1 MKLASRG
8 LEQNLI
14 EKVDLARS
22 LQDLSDERK
31 EELERLTKLYEKD
44 VSQKDKTLDELRL
57 KLNGD
62 NQQKVKIDDMERLK
76 KAHAD
81 ALNGKEMELQKLRE
95 LLENDNKKKTEN
107 NEIPVALNEQISQLK
122 VEHSEAL

>member
-1 MKLASRG
+1 MRLASRG

-31 EELERLTKLYEKD
+31 EDLAKLTKLYEQQ
-44 VSQKDKTLDELRL
+44 VSDKDKKLDELRL
-57 KLNGD
+57 QLTGSNKEAVMLA
-62 NQQKVKIDDMERLK
+62 DMERLK

-81 ALNGKEMELQKLRE
+81 ALSGKESEMQKLRE
-95 LLENDNKKKTEN
+95 QLLAAQAKEQLQ
-107 NEIPVALNEQISQLK
+107 PALNE
-122 VEHSEAL
+122 